1 MAAKTRKAGTF
12 YVILISGA
20 AALGG
25 FLFGFDTAVING
37 AVVALTKSFQ
47 ASSWLTGLAVSLALL
62 GSALGAFGAGKI
74 ADRYGRVKAMVVAA
88 GLFTLS
94 ALGSG
99 FAFSIWD
106 FIFWR
111 LLGGVAVGVASV
123 IAPAY
128 IAECA
133 PAQMR
138 GRLGSLQQLAI
149 VSGIFIALLSDYFI
163 AVLAGSAELPFLFGV
178 AAWRWMFLTAAF
190 PAVLY
195 GIAVLT
201 IPESPRYLV
210 AQGREQEATIVL
222 AKILDGDVSSKIEEI
237 RQTVFKD
244 KERKPNLSDLF
255 GKNNRLLPI
264 VWIGIGL
271 SVLQQFVGI
280 NVIFYYSS
288 VLWRAVG
295 FSEQDSLKLT
305 VITGAVNIITTLI
318 AISVVDKFGRKPLL
332 LAGSIGMTITLG
344 TLTIIFGNAVLDA
357 AGNPRLVGSAGLL
370 ALVAAN
376 LYVFCF
382 GFSWGPVVWVL
393 LGEMFNNQIRTLAL
407 SIAASAQ
414 WIANF
419 VVSTT
424 FPPLLQYFGLGTA
437 YGLYTLSA
445 AISIFF
451 VAFFIKETR
460 GMELEEM

>member
-1 MAAKTRKAGTF
+1 MSATARKSGTY

-37 AVVALTKSFQ
+37 AILALTKAFN
-47 ASSWLTGLAVSLALL
+47 ASSWLTGFAVSLALL
-62 GSALGAFGAGKI
+62 GSAVGAFCAGQI

-94 ALGSG
+94 SLGSG
-99 FAFSIWD
+99 FAVSIWD

-111 LLGGVAVGVASV
+111 LLGGIAVGVASV

-128 IAECA
+128 IAECS

-149 VSGIFIALLSDYFI
+149 VLGIFIALLSDYFI
-163 AVLAGSAELPFLFGV
+163 AVSAGSAELPFLFGV

-195 GIAVLT
+195 GMAALT

-210 AQGREQEATIVL
+210 AQGREQEASTVL
-222 AKILDGDVSSKIEEI
+222 AKILDGNVASKIEEI
-237 RQTVFKD
+237 RHTVF
-244 KERKPNLSDLF
+244 KERKPNMSDLF
-255 GKNNRLLPI
+255 GKNGRLLPI

-305 VITGAVNIITTLI
+305 VITGAVNIVTTLI
-318 AISVVDKFGRKPLL
+318 AIIFVDKFGRKPLL
-332 LAGSIGMTITLG
+332 LLGSIGMTLTLG
-344 TLTIIFGNAVLDA
+344 TLTTTFRNAALDA
-357 AGNPRLVGSAGLL
+357 AGNPVLIGSAGVIALL
-370 ALVAAN
+370 AAN

-393 LGEMFNNQIRTLAL
+393 LGEMFNNNLRTSAL
-407 SIAASAQ
+407 SVAAAAQ

-419 VVSTT
+419 IVSTT
-424 FPPLLQYFGLGTA
+424 FPPLLQYFGLGAT
-437 YGLYTLSA
+437 YGLYTLAA

-451 VAFFIKETR
+451 VAFFIKETK
-460 GMELEEM
+460 GMELEQM

>member
-1 MAAKTRKAGTF
+1 MPETTRKAGM
-12 YVILISGA
+12 YAVLISGA

-25 FLFGFDTAVING
+25 FLFGFDTAIING
-37 AVVALTKSFQ
+37 AILALAKAFN
-47 ASSWLTGLAVSLALL
+47 ASSWLTGFAVSLALL
-62 GSALGAFGAGKI
+62 GSAVGAFSAGPI

-88 GLFTLS
+88 GLFAVS

-99 FAFSIWD
+99 FAIGIWD

-111 LLGGVAVGVASV
+111 LLGGIAVGVASV

-128 IAECA
+128 IAECS

-149 VSGIFIALLSDYFI
+149 VAGIFTALLSDYFI
-163 AVLAGSAELPFLFGV
+163 AVSAGSAELPFWFGI
-178 AAWRWMFLTAAF
+178 AAWRWMFLTAAL

-195 GIAVLT
+195 GIAALM

-210 AQGREQEATIVL
+210 TRGREQEAATIL
-222 AKILDGDVSSKIEEI
+222 GKLLGGDVSSKIAEI
-237 RQTVFKD
+237 RQTVGQ
-244 KERKPNLSDLF
+244 EHKPNLSDLL
-255 GKNNRLLPI
+255 GRNGRLLSI
-264 VWIGIGL
+264 VCIGMGL

-318 AISVVDKFGRKPLL
+318 AIAVIDKFGRKPLL
-332 LAGSIGMTITLG
+332 LAGSIGMTLTLG
-344 TLTIIFGNAVLDA
+344 ILTVTFGNAALDTL
-357 AGNPRLVGSAGLL
+357 GNPTLGGSTGIL

-393 LGEMFNNQIRTLAL
+393 LGEIFNNKIRTSAL
-407 SIAASAQ
+407 SIAATVQ

-424 FPPLLQYFGLGTA
+424 FPPLLKSFGLGAA
-437 YGLYTLSA
+437 YGLYTVAA

-451 VAFFIKETR
+451 VAFFIKETK
-460 GMELEEM
+460 GIELERM